1 MLTGLPDVMNVV
13 RTLLNKFRGAGG
25 EEDRG
30 RLRRRILTLL
40 EEHGVTGRETLLEH
54 LRVEKAQLQQALEEL
69 EEEGLLQITAHGG
82 AVLQQ
87 YNEERPFDQ
96 RVSIDEKL
104 KQALARLA
112 VERYCPRSGAVS
124 LHGSSSVMQMIP
136 FMRGYD
142 LQIHTNSLL
151 FASYAREAGIES
163 VVLVSGGRLRFV
175 SGNLI
180 GQRALEY
187 FQGVTSQVAFVG
199 AHGIT
204 PELVFKD
211 PIAEEVAVKRQLM
224 ESADKV
230 VLLVDSTKFG
240 SDSLLEIGRPEDVD
254 VVITDDA
261 ASPKMVKGLRERG
274 VTVELVECG

>member
-1 MLTGLPDVMNVV
+1 MRFGKEFLKKL
-13 RTLLNKFRGAGG
+13 RGAGRH
-25 EEDRG
+25 EDRS

-40 EEHGVTGRETLLEH
+40 EDHGVTGRETLLEH

-69 EEEGLLQITAHGG
+69 EAEGLLQITAHGG

-87 YNEERPFDQ
+87 YSEERPFDQ
-96 RVSIDEKL
+96 RVGMDEKL
-104 KQALARLA
+104 KQALARVA
-112 VERYCPRSGAVS
+112 VERYCPRSGSVS

-136 FMRGYD
+136 FLRGYD

-151 FASYAREAGIES
+151 FATYARDAGIES
-163 VVLVSGGRLRFV
+163 LVLVSGGRLRFV

-187 FQGVTSQVAFVG
+187 FQGFSSQVAFVG

-204 PELVFKD
+204 RELVFKD

-224 ESADKV
+224 EAAEKV

-240 SDSLLEIGRPEDVD
+240 SDSLLEIGRPEEVD
-254 VVITDDA
+254 VVITDNA